1 MIHRLRATLALAS
14 ATTLLSCGEIS
25 APLRTEIYE
34 WRLVQGGDTL
44 SYHWPREELPV
55 RGWVQDTFN
64 FAAHTQAAIDTWKRA
79 FLYREFDGE
88 IVSDSANA
96 DVIVRAGF
104 PDGDGIR
111 QKLTLRSRITECEAL
126 TELDLDFVFQRLE
139 LPVHVFVAPRFS
151 PTLPETQRC
160 FGIVM
165 IHEIGHALGIFR
177 HSPSDGDIMYF
188 APIVDSLSER
198 DRQTAEVLY
207 HARVTVTTTR
217 GDAP

>member
-1 MIHRLRATLALAS
+1 MIHRLRGALALAA
-14 ATTLLSCGEIS
+14 ATTLLSCGDIS
-25 APLRTEIYE
+25 APLRSEIYE
-34 WRLVQGGDTL
+34 WRLTQGGDTL
-44 SYHWPREELPV
+44 SFHWPREALPI
-55 RGWVQDTFN
+55 RIWVQDTN
-64 FAAHTQAAIDTWKRA
+64 NYAAHTQAAIETWKGA

-88 IVSDSANA
+88 IVEDSATA

-104 PDGDGIR
+104 PDGDGLL
-111 QKLTLRSRITECEAL
+111 QKLTLRSQITECEAL
-126 TELDLDFVFQRLE
+126 TELDVEFAFQRLR
-139 LPVHVFVAPRFS
+139 LPVHVFVSPRFS
-151 PTLPETQRC
+151 PALPETQRC

-188 APIVDSLSER
+188 APIVETLSER

-207 HARVTVTTTR
+207 HAPVTVTTTR